1 MAQEG
6 GVTKKNK
13 QKKSGVLS
21 PQNYTQQFNKTT
33 SRGAMHTSQLRSVRR
48 EPALGACIPFDENL
62 VLKPVNRYSFFLL
75 PRSITGVAES
85 AILGSASWSD
95 YIASDLKL
103 RVRI

>member
-13 QKKSGVLS
+13 QKKRGII
-21 PQNYTQQFNKTT
+21 PANYNNSIKQL
-33 SRGAMHTSQLRSVRR
+33 RGAMHTQLRSVRR

-62 VLKPVNRYSFFLL
+62 VLKPVEIVTLSFPY

-85 AILGSASWSD
+85 AILGSAS
-95 YIASDLKL
+95 
-103 RVRI
+103 